1 MPYSSSKGRTYAS
14 EESQKPSIA
23 GKGKLQKASDEV
35 RKFTKKKKK
44 KKIYVKLENV
54 QNGIHTI
61 TQMSLENLILIEGS
75 QIAKAT

>member
-44 KKIYVKLENV
+44 KIYVKLENV

-61 TQMSLENLILIEGS
+61 TQMSLENLILNEGS